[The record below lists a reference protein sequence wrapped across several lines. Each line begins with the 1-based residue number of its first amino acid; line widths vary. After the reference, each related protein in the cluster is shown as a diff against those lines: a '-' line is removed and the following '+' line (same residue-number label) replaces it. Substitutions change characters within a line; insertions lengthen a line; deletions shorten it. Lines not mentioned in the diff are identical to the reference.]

1 MTLSTRK
8 PLTSRIGRSLAGAPL
23 LTACLAAA
31 FAGSAQAA
39 TTVNIGYNGA
49 PDPEKNAVHV
59 FATNLKQLV
68 EEKTEGEIEL
78 KLYANSQLGEEQE
91 RMEQVMNT
99 PSLNIASFA
108 GMSPVVPEIF
118 VSAIPFLFDDF
129 ESARTFFDEGQYW
142 QAVEDALRERTGLE
156 LLAVVEEGG
165 FLAFTNDERPISSPE
180 DFEGLR
186 FRAMDP
192 SQVALYEAFG
202 ASGTPIP
209 WTEVYMA
216 LRTGVADGQM
226 NPPMYIILGSLYEVQ
241 DYLTLANIQYSDQ
254 FLVGNGAMI
263 DGWDEEMRGAFLEAV
278 EEANQMAREHNAA
291 QVDERIAFLEE
302 QGMEIIRPSQDELDE
317 FRELGQPAYLEW
329 LGERDIEP
337 RFIEMALEDAG
348 MTHLTE

>member
-1 MTLSTRK
+1 M
-8 PLTSRIGRSLAGAPL
+8 LT
-23 LTACLAAA
+23 
-31 FAGSAQAA
+31 GSVHAE
-39 TTVNIGYNGA
+39 TTVNLSYNGA
-49 PDPEKNAVHV
+49 PDPDKNAVHV
-59 FATNLKQLV
+59 FATNLKDLV
-68 EEKTEGEIEL
+68 AEKTNGEIQL
-78 KLYANSQLGEEQE
+78 KLYPNSMLGEEQA

-108 GMSPVVPEIF
+108 GMSPVVPEIY
-118 VSAIPFLFDDF
+118 VSAIPFLFEDF
-129 ESARTFFDEGQYW
+129 EAARTFFDEGQYW
-142 QAVEDALRERTGLE
+142 KEVENALRERTGAE

-165 FLAFTNDERPISSPE
+165 FLAFTNDERPIQAPK

-254 FLVGNGAMI
+254 FLVGNGEML
-263 DGWDEEMRGAFLEAV
+263 DSWDEDTRQAFMEAV
-278 EEANQMAREHNAA
+278 AEANEKAREYNEAK
-291 QVDERIAFLEE
+291 VDERIAYLEE
-302 QGMEIIRPSQDELDE
+302 QGMEIIRPAQEDLEA
-317 FRELGQPAYLEW
+317 FRKQGQPAYLEW
-329 LGERDIEP
+329 LKDEGIEQ
-337 RFIEMALEDAG
+337 RWIDMALEDAG
-348 MTHLTE
+348 MSQLAQ